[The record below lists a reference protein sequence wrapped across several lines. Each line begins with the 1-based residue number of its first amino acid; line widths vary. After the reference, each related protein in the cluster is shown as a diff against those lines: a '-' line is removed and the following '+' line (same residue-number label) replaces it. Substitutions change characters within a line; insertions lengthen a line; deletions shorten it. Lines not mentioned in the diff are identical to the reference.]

1 MKAITISAY
10 GDVDQL
16 HEEELDIPQI
26 ANDEVLVKIKA
37 TSINPIDWKA
47 RMGFLKQMYDWQ
59 FPVVLGWDLSGIITQ
74 VGKDVKHFKVG
85 DEVFARPDIYEDG
98 TKGTYAEYAA
108 VKEDKLALKPSNV
121 SFEAAAA
128 GDCRSV
134 KG

>member
-98 TKGTYAEYAA
+98 TKGTYAE
-108 VKEDKLALKPSNV
+108 
-121 SFEAAAA
+121 
-128 GDCRSV
+128 
-134 KG
+134 